1 MKFML
6 ITNSPELAKYAEDCG
21 VARIFIDLEV
31 NGKKE
36 RQGHLDT
43 LISQHS
49 IKDIS
54 LVKRSI
60 KKAELLVRLNP
71 LHKHTQIELDQ
82 VIESGADLVMLPM
95 FKTADELKL
104 FSNMVAGRAGIVPL
118 VETNSALKDMNN
130 IVDVTGLSEIYIGLN
145 DLHLDMGLSFMFEPL
160 ANGLIDTAT
169 DIIKRANLP
178 FGFGG
183 VARVGEGDIPGELVL
198 AEHVRLGSNSVILSR
213 SFHKSGSELISFRQ
227 NTDLEAEINKLFL
240 TLKSLRHRGIKQVE
254 SDRKVLIE
262 RVLKVVKLKHQIV

>member
-1 MKFML
+1 ML
-6 ITNSPELAKYAEDCG
+6 ITNSPELANYAEDCG

-54 LVKRSI
+54 LVKKSI

-71 LHKHTQIELDQ
+71 LHEHTQIELDQ

-95 FKTADELKL
+95 FKTAADLKL

-118 VETNSALKDMNN
+118 VETYSALKDMSN

-213 SFHKSGSELISFRQ
+213 TFHKSGSGLLSFRQ
-227 NTDLEAEINKLFL
+227 NTDLEGEINKLFL
-240 TLKSLRHRGIKQVE
+240 TLKSLRHRGTKQVE